1 MLKIEG
7 KEKIVKQRKA
17 ELAAAESILLMD
29 SVGLDANNANAL
41 RAVARKRQVQVC
53 VVKNTLL
60 RRAVEGTQFEQLK
73 PHLVGSV
80 IVLISTE
87 GPSDAAKVV
96 VDFSKDMLNQIPE
109 DVYKKLEL
117 VDLNKPLKYSEN
129 NFDAII
135 CVGTFTYGHVK
146 ANSLNEFI
154 RITKKMGLICFTVN
168 EGIYKKYQFD
178 EKDIEGHV
186 DEHIYDVGKK
196 LYKPTHHH
204 PSGRTIARL
213 PTNHHFTIPWST

>member
-17 ELAAAESILLMD
+17 DLGVAQSVLLMD

-41 RAVARKRQVQVC
+41 RTLARKRKVQVF

-60 RRAVEGTQFEQLK
+60 RRAVEGTQFEQIK

-96 VDFSKDMLNQIPE
+96 VDFSKDMPDCAVKVISLGGQHVLPGS
-109 DVYKKLEL
+109 EL
-117 VDLNKPLKYSEN
+117 VNVSKMPTKQEALMQFAAELQSPLLSMTGLL
-129 NFDAII
+129 
-135 CVGTFTYGHVK
+135 GTISMHLLSTFERLLVK
-146 ANSLNEFI
+146 
-154 RITKKMGLICFTVN
+154 K
-168 EGIYKKYQFD
+168 
-178 EKDIEGHV
+178 
-186 DEHIYDVGKK
+186 
-196 LYKPTHHH
+196 
-204 PSGRTIARL
+204 
-213 PTNHHFTIPWST
+213 TNDSSKGG